1 MKFIVLAA
9 VILIAAWWWRTGR
22 KLPPEN
28 NKRTA
33 RSRSG
38 RRQLEMVRCA
48 HCGVHV
54 PLPDAVATRT
64 AHYCSAEHRRIA
76 EP

>member
-1 MKFIVLAA
+1 MKFIVLVA

-28 NKRTA
+28 GGRTS
-33 RSRSG
+33 RSWSG
-38 RRQLEMVRCA
+38 RRPQEIVRCA

-54 PLPDAVATRT
+54 PLSDAVATRT
-64 AHYCSAEHRRIA
+64 AHYCSIEHRRIA